1 MKISAT
7 KLTTPDLARLACQ
20 YTMHSHAASSITMDR
35 LYAMEHSPIRTQI
48 FAVEMVGI
56 PNFVSVHFVRHH
68 VGVDHYVQTMRVDRG
83 ADEVA
88 NRLTPTNHLMIAN
101 AQALINMARKRLCHK
116 ASPET
121 RDVMEKIMTA
131 IGGVDTALGS
141 VMVPECYYRG
151 FICHER
157 ATCGQMPNVK
167 HYLETWAWYGE

>member
-20 YTMHSHAASSITMDR
+20 YTMHSHAASAIAMER

-48 FAVEMVGI
+48 FAVEMQGI
-56 PNFVSVHFVRHH
+56 PNFVSVHFVRHK
-68 VGVDHYVQTMRVDRG
+68 VGVEHYVQTMREDRG
-83 ADEVA
+83 ADTIA

-121 RDVMEKIMTA
+121 RETMAQILTEIDR
-131 IGGVDTALGS
+131 VDPALGF

-157 ATCGQMPNVK
+157 TMCGQMPNVK
-167 HYLETWAWYGE
+167 HYLETWAWY

>member
-1 MKISAT
+1 MKISAS
-7 KLTTPDLARLACQ
+7 KLTTPDLARLACK
-20 YTMHSHAASSITMDR
+20 YTMHSHADSAATLDR

-48 FAVEMVGI
+48 FAVEMQGI
-56 PNFVSVHFVRHH
+56 PIFVSVHFVRHK
-68 VGVDHYVQTMRVDRG
+68 VGVEHYIQTMRVDRG

-116 ASPET
+116 ASQET
-121 RDVMEKIMTA
+121 RAVMEKIRTA
-131 IGGVDTALGS
+131 IGGVDPSLGS

-157 ATCGQMPNVK
+157 TMCLQMPNVK

>member
-7 KLTTPDLARLACQ
+7 KLTTPDIARLACK
-20 YTMHSHAASSITMDR
+20 YTMHSHAASAATMDR

-48 FAVEMVGI
+48 FVVEMQGI
-56 PNFVSVHFVRHH
+56 PNFVSVHFVRHKI
-68 VGVDHYVQTMRVDRG
+68 GVEHYVQTMRVDRG

-121 RDVMEKIMTA
+121 RETMEQIRTA
-131 IGGVDTALGS
+131 IDRVDPSLGY
-141 VMVPECYYRG
+141 VLVPECYYRG

-157 ATCGQMPNVK
+157 KSCGQMANVK

>member
-1 MKISAT
+1 MKISVT

-48 FAVEMVGI
+48 FAVEMVEI
-56 PNFVSVHFVRHH
+56 PNFVSVHFVRHK
-68 VGVDHYVQTMRVDRG
+68 VGVEHYVQTMRVDRG
-83 ADEVA
+83 ASEVA

-101 AQALINMARKRLCHK
+101 AQAIINMGRKRLCGK

-121 RDVMEKIMTA
+121 REVMKNIRDA
-131 IGGVDTALGS
+131 IGGIDPYLGN
-141 VMVPECYYRG
+141 VLVPECHYRG

-157 ATCGQMPNVK
+157 AMCGLMPNVK
-167 HYLETWAWYGE
+167 HYLETWAFEE

>member
-7 KLTTPDLARLACQ
+7 KLTTPDLARRACQ
-20 YTMHSHAASSITMDR
+20 YTKHAHAASSITMER
-35 LYAMEHSPIRTQI
+35 IYAMEHSPIRTQI

-68 VGVDHYVQTMRVDRG
+68 VGVDHYVQTMRLDRG
-83 ADEVA
+83 ADDVA

-116 ASPET
+116 ASSET
-121 RDVMEKIMTA
+121 REVMEKIRTA
-131 IGGVDTALGS
+131 IGGVDHALGS
-141 VMVPECYYRG
+141 VMVQECYYRG

-157 ATCGQMPNVK
+157 TPCGQMPNVK